1 MSKTVAVL
9 GVGKFGRNIAKTL
22 YQEGQEVL
30 VVDKDKNAINEIAD
44 FVTHAYIGDTTDER
58 VLNEIGIRDF
68 DYVVIS
74 LSSNIRDS
82 AITTVLCK
90 ELGAKYIIA
99 KAVDNIHAKLL
110 EKTGAD
116 KVVQPEKEAGIRLAK
131 TLVADNIIDFLE
143 LSDEYSI
150 HETRIPSSWVGKTLI
165 QLNVR
170 QKYDVSVVGIRRNSQ
185 MMVNINPN
193 EPLLHDD
200 ILIMIGSNEGLDTIH
215 NL

>member
-110 EKTGAD
+110 DKTGAD
-116 KVVQPEKEAGIRLAK
+116 MVVQPEKEAGIRLAK

-185 MMVNINPN
+185 MMVNIDPN
-193 EPLLHDD
+193 EPLLQDD

>member
-116 KVVQPEKEAGIRLAK
+116 MVVQPEKEAGIRLAK

-150 HETRIPSSWVGKTLI
+150 HETRIPSSWIGKTLI

-185 MMVNINPN
+185 MMVNIDPN
-193 EPLLHDD
+193 EPLLQDD

>member
-30 VVDKDKNAINEIAD
+30 AVDKDKNAINEIAD

-116 KVVQPEKEAGIRLAK
+116 MVVQPEKEAGIRLAK

-150 HETRIPSSWVGKTLI
+150 HETRISSSWVGKTLI

-185 MMVNINPN
+185 MMVNIDPN
-193 EPLLHDD
+193 EPLLQDD
-200 ILIMIGSNEGLDTIH
+200 ILIMIGSNKGLDTIH

>member
-116 KVVQPEKEAGIRLAK
+116 MVVQPEKEAGIRLAK

-185 MMVNINPN
+185 MMVNIDPN
-193 EPLLHDD
+193 EPLLQDD